1 MLDFNDFFKNNPDKE
16 IVHLYLNHP
25 KMQIS
30 EIAQKTNKSIGE
42 IYRILKANEVSPNRL
57 KVNHEKVKNLA
68 DLGWGIKEIS
78 EITGYSTR
86 NIRYILKGEL

>member
-1 MLDFNDFFKNNPDKE
+1 MLDFNDFFKNNSDKE
-16 IVHLYLNHP
+16 IVHLYLNNP

>member
-16 IVHLYLNHP
+16 IVRLYLNNP

>member
-16 IVHLYLNHP
+16 IVHLYLNNP